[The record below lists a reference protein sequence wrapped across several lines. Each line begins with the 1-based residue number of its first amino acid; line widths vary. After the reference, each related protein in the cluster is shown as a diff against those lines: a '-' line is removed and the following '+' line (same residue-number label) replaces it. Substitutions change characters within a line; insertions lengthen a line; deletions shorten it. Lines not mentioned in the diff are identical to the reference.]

1 MKPIAA
7 KRRSLAVLVPGIAG
21 GLTKAAK
28 PGDVRIEQTT
38 KFKLVTRL

>member
-1 MKPIAA
+1 
-7 KRRSLAVLVPGIAG
+7 LAPGIAG

-28 PGDVRIEQTT
+28 PDDVRIEQTT